1 MTDKEFERW
10 LRNLKKLK
18 DKWQKYEKKNK
29 HVARKYKSKYRWFL
43 KRIVRL
49 VECDCVRYR

>member
-1 MTDKEFERW
+1 MIDKEFERW

-49 VECDCVRYR
+49 VECDCVRYE